1 LAAPRWNHGRVSG
14 VRSRRVARAFG
25 AAWLGVVALA
35 AAVAEAQTE
44 PAKRPAAAPAPEP
57 PEAVYPVGAL
67 HLEYAYA
74 VEGAPDL
81 ASLSGI
87 SVPLVKR
94 PDGFAAPGKGVMNTE
109 PVPID
114 RPEGTPAAPFTA
126 SAIQAIDQAIAQEFT
141 RQGILG
147 VVVRPHPQDI
157 GASSGR
163 DLRPPE
169 RTALRL
175 VILVSRLVEQHTI
188 ATGPNVADDERVD
201 NPEHARI
208 LENSPAQIGE
218 ILHKPDLE
226 DYVARLNRQP
236 GRWVDMTASASAEPA
251 GTKLEY
257 RVAEGR
263 PWTAY
268 VQASNTGTQNGS
280 SWRERFG
287 FTHTQ
292 LTHRDDIL
300 SLEYITG
307 DFNDVN
313 AFYGSYDSPIPF
325 PWLRPDRLRGSID
338 GQWSDY
344 DASDVG
350 FENSRFKGSQ
360 WTTGG
365 RVTGNVYQYGDFFTD
380 LFAGAHYQHFDA
392 NSHVVEDSGE
402 KGSVDFFFPEVGAV
416 LERRTE
422 ISRIFG
428 SVSGAFN
435 VADIAGTDRRAL
447 AGPDGNGAPLGR
459 TGVHD
464 PNVNLLHWEMGTSF
478 FMVPF
483 FFPAKEPD
491 AALPATALSNEVF
504 LSFRGQYTEQRLIP
518 ALQEVVGGLDTVR
531 GFRQS
536 FIAGDQVYLARA
548 EYRVHVPRLL
558 SPREPFELPW
568 YGAFRVAPD
577 SVTGRP
583 DWDLILRAFYDWGRV
598 QIEGEEKESDEP
610 NTSILSG
617 TGVGMEL
624 QLPGD
629 FIFRFDYGIA
639 LTRVTTSGTTTDKF
653 DDQLYFSLA
662 FVY

>member
-1 LAAPRWNHGRVSG
+1 
-14 VRSRRVARAFG
+14 
-25 AAWLGVVALA
+25 
-35 AAVAEAQTE
+35 
-44 PAKRPAAAPAPEP
+44 
-57 PEAVYPVGAL
+57 
-67 HLEYAYA
+67 
-74 VEGAPDL
+74 
-81 ASLSGI
+81 
-87 SVPLVKR
+87 
-94 PDGFAAPGKGVMNTE
+94 
-109 PVPID
+109 
-114 RPEGTPAAPFTA
+114 
-126 SAIQAIDQAIAQEFT
+126 
-141 RQGILG
+141 
-147 VVVRPHPQDI
+147 VVRPHPQDI

-175 VILVSRLVEQHTI
+175 VILVNRLVEQHTI
-188 ATGPNVADDERVD
+188 ATGPYVADDERVD
-201 NPEHARI
+201 NPDNARI
-208 LENSPAQIGE
+208 VENSPAQVGE
-218 ILHKPDLE
+218 ILHKQDLD

-236 GRWVDMTASASAEPA
+236 GRWVDATVGASAEPA
-251 GTKLEY
+251 GAKLEY

-268 VQASNTGTQNGS
+268 VQASNTGTQDTS

-292 LTHRDDIL
+292 LTGRDDIL
-300 SLEYITG
+300 TLEYITG
-307 DFNDVN
+307 DFTDVN

-325 PWLRPDRLRGSID
+325 PWLRADRLRGSVD

-360 WTTGG
+360 WTAGG
-365 RVTGNVYQYGDFFTD
+365 RVTGNVYQYHDFFAD

-392 NSHVVEDSGE
+392 NSHVVEDFGE
-402 KGSVDFFFPEVGAV
+402 RGSVDFFFPEVGAV

-422 ISRIFG
+422 LSRIFG

-435 VADIAGTDRRAL
+435 VADIAGTTRQDLNGGCPER
-447 AGPDGNGAPLGR
+447 PDCAPLGR
-459 TGVHD
+459 TNVHD
-464 PNVNLLHWEMGTSF
+464 PNVNLLRWEAGTSF
-478 FMVPF
+478 FMVPLL
-483 FFPAKEPD
+483 FPAKEPD
-491 AALPATALSNEVF
+491 AALPATALSNEIF

-518 ALQEVVGGLDTVR
+518 ALEEVAGGLETVR
-531 GFRQS
+531 GFRQA
-536 FIAGDQVYLARA
+536 FIAGDRVYLARA

-598 QIEGEEKESDEP
+598 ELEDEKDE
-610 NTSILSG
+610 NTADRSTLSG

-629 FIFRFDYGIA
+629 FVFRFDYGLA
-639 LTRVTTSGTTTDKF
+639 LTRVTAPGGADTDKF
-653 DDQLYFSLA
+653 DHQLYFSLA

>member
-1 LAAPRWNHGRVSG
+1 
-14 VRSRRVARAFG
+14 VARAFG
-25 AAWLGVVALA
+25 AAWIAVVALA
-35 AAVAEAQTE
+35 AATAEAQTA
-44 PAKRPAAAPAPEP
+44 PGKRAAPAPEP
-57 PEAVYPVGAL
+57 PEAVYPVGAI
-67 HLEYAYA
+67 HLEYAYT
-74 VEGAPDL
+74 VEGVPDL

-94 PDGFAAPGKGVMNTE
+94 PEGFAAPGKGFMNTE

-114 RPEGTPAAPFTA
+114 RPEGTPVEPFTA

-141 RQGILG
+141 RQGIIG
-147 VVVRPHPQDI
+147 VVVRPNPQDI

-188 ATGPNVADDERVD
+188 ATGPYVAEDERVD
-201 NPEHARI
+201 NPEYARI
-208 LENSPAQIGE
+208 VENSPAQIGE
-218 ILHKPDLE
+218 ILHKSELE
-226 DYVARLNRQP
+226 DYIARLNRQP
-236 GRWVDMTASASAEPA
+236 GRWVDMAVGASAEPA

-268 VQASNTGTQNGS
+268 VQASNTGTENGS

-292 LTHRDDIL
+292 LTGRDDIL
-300 SLEYITG
+300 ALEYITG

-313 AFYGSYDSPIPF
+313 AFYGSYDSPLPL
-325 PWLRPDRLRGSID
+325 PWLRPDRLRGSVD
-338 GQWSDY
+338 GQWSAY
-344 DASDVG
+344 HASDVG
-350 FENSRFKGSQ
+350 FENSDFKGSQ
-360 WTTGG
+360 WTAGG
-365 RVTGNVYQYGDFFTD
+365 RLTGNVYQYRD
-380 LFAGAHYQHFDA
+380 LFVDLFSGAHFQHFDA
-392 NSHVVEDSGE
+392 NSHVVADLGGE
-402 KGSVDFFFPEVGAV
+402 RGSVDFFFPEIGAV

-428 SVSGAFN
+428 SVSGEFN
-435 VADIAGTDRRAL
+435 IADIAGTDKRAL
-447 AGPDGNGAPLGR
+447 AGPEGDGAPLGR
-459 TGVHD
+459 TGVD
-464 PNVNLLHWEMGTSF
+464 EPRVNLLRWEAGTSF

-483 FFPAKEPD
+483 FFPAKEPA

-504 LSFRGQYTEQRLIP
+504 LSFRGQYTKQRVIP
-518 ALQEVVGGLDTVR
+518 ALEEIAGGLETVR
-531 GFRQS
+531 GYRQS
-536 FIAGDQVYLARA
+536 FIAGDTVYLARA

-558 SPREPFELPW
+558 SPSEPYELPL
-568 YGAFRVAPD
+568 YGPFRVAPD

-583 DWDLILRAFYDWGRV
+583 DWDFIVRAFYDWGRV
-598 QIEGEEKESDEP
+598 EINHAVNDQEEDVS
-610 NTSILSG
+610 TLAG
-617 TGVGMEL
+617 AGVGVEL

-629 FIFRFDYGIA
+629 FIFRFDYGLP
-639 LTRVTTSGTTTDKF
+639 LTRVTAPGGSPETKKF

>member
-1 LAAPRWNHGRVSG
+1 LAAPRWNHGRGSG
-14 VRSRRVARAFG
+14 LRSRRTARAFG
-25 AAWLGVVALA
+25 AWLVGVLALA
-35 AAVAEAQTE
+35 SVAAEAQTA
-44 PAKRPAAAPAPEP
+44 PDKRAAPP
-57 PEAVYPVGAL
+57 PEAVYPVGAI
-67 HLEYAYA
+67 HLEYAYT

-81 ASLSGI
+81 ATLSGI
-87 SVPLVKR
+87 SVPLAKR
-94 PDGFAAPGKGVMNTE
+94 DDAFAAPGKGMMNTE
-109 PVPID
+109 PVSID
-114 RPEGTPAAPFTA
+114 RPEGTPVAPFMA

-141 RQGILG
+141 RQGIIG

-175 VILVSRLVEQHTI
+175 VILVNRLVEQHTI

-201 NPEHARI
+201 NPEYARI
-208 LENSPAQIGE
+208 IENSPAQIGE
-218 ILHKPDLE
+218 ILHKSELE
-226 DYVARLNRQP
+226 DYIARLNRQP
-236 GRWVDMTASASAEPA
+236 GRWVDMTVGASDEPA
-251 GTKLEY
+251 GAKLEY
-257 RVAEGR
+257 RVAEAR

-292 LTHRDDIL
+292 LTGRDDIL

-307 DFNDVN
+307 DFTDVN

-325 PWLRPDRLRGSID
+325 PGLRPDRLRTSVD
-338 GQWSDY
+338 GQWSNY

-350 FENSRFKGSQ
+350 FENSEFKGSQ
-360 WTTGG
+360 WTAGG
-365 RVTGNVYQYGDFFTD
+365 RLTGNVYQYHEFFVD
-380 LFAGAHYQHFDA
+380 LFTGAHYQHFDA
-392 NSHVVEDSGE
+392 DSHVVADLGGE

-422 ISRIFG
+422 LSRVFG
-428 SVSGAFN
+428 SVSGEFN
-435 VADIAGTDRRAL
+435 AADIAGTDRRAL

-464 PNVNLLHWEMGTSF
+464 PNVNLLRWEAGASF

-504 LSFRGQYTEQRLIP
+504 LSFRGQYTQQRLIP
-518 ALQEVVGGLDTVR
+518 ALEEVAGGLETVR
-531 GFRQS
+531 GYRQA
-536 FIAGDQVYLARA
+536 FMAGDSVYLARA

-558 SPREPFELPW
+558 SPSEPFELPW
-568 YGAFRVAPD
+568 YGPFRVAPD

-598 QIEGEEKESDEP
+598 ELQDEK
-610 NTSILSG
+610 NTDTAKISTLAG

-629 FIFRFDYGIA
+629 FIFRFDYGLA
-639 LTRVTTSGTTTDKF
+639 LTQVTPGPGEPTTKKF

>member
-1 LAAPRWNHGRVSG
+1 M
-14 VRSRRVARAFG
+14 ARALG
-25 AAWLGVVALA
+25 ASWLGVVTLVAS
-35 AAVAEAQTE
+35 VAEAQN
-44 PAKRPAAAPAPEP
+44 APARRSAPAQEP
-57 PEAVYPVGAL
+57 PEAVYPVGAI
-67 HLEYAYA
+67 HLEYAYS
-74 VEGAPDL
+74 VEGVPDL

-87 SVPLVKR
+87 RVPLVKR
-94 PDGFAAPGKGVMNTE
+94 DNAFAAPGKGVMNTE

-114 RPEGTPAAPFTA
+114 RPEGTPVAPFTA

-141 RQGILG
+141 RQGIIG

-157 GASSGR
+157 GPSSGR

-188 ATGPNVADDERVD
+188 ATGPYVADDERVD
-201 NPEHARI
+201 NPEYARI
-208 LENSPAQIGE
+208 VENSPAQIGE
-218 ILHKPDLE
+218 ILHKSELE
-226 DYVARLNRQP
+226 DYIARLNRQP
-236 GRWVDMTASASAEPA
+236 GRWVDMTVGASAEPA

-268 VQASNTGTQNGS
+268 VQASNTGTENGS

-292 LTHRDDIL
+292 LTGRDDIL

-307 DFNDVN
+307 DFSDVN

-325 PWLRPDRLRGSID
+325 PWLRPDRLRGSVD

-344 DASDVG
+344 HASDVG
-350 FENSRFKGSQ
+350 FEDSDFKGSQ
-360 WTTGG
+360 WTAGG
-365 RVTGNVYQYGDFFTD
+365 RLTANVYQYHDFFAD
-380 LFAGAHYQHFDA
+380 LFTGAHYQHFDA
-392 NSHVVEDSGE
+392 NSHVVEDFGE
-402 KGSVDFFFPEVGAV
+402 KGDVDFFFPEVGAV

-422 ISRIFG
+422 ISRVFG

-447 AGPDGNGAPLGR
+447 AGADGNGAPLGR

-464 PNVNLLHWEMGTSF
+464 PDVNLLRWEAGTSF

-518 ALQEVVGGLDTVR
+518 ALEEVVGGLETVR
-531 GFRQS
+531 GYRQS
-536 FIAGDQVYLARA
+536 FISGDRVYLARA

-558 SPREPFELPW
+558 SPRDPFELPG
-568 YGAFRVAPD
+568 YGPFRVAPD

-598 QIEGEEKESDEP
+598 ELEDEKNSDEAR
-610 NTSILSG
+610 TSTLSG
-617 TGVGMEL
+617 AGVGMEL

-629 FIFRFDYGIA
+629 FIFRFDYGLA